1 MRFYSKTDI
10 GKKRYSNQ
18 DAVAGKI
25 ISDNLAWMVVCD
37 GMGGNNGGDIASK
50 IAVEVISKN
59 ISDYLRENQS
69 TDYIIGLMK
78 ESVELASK
86 VIFDESKKDEDLKGM
101 GTTVVLSVISN
112 NYLYV
117 VHAGDSRAYLIRNS
131 EIKQISVDHSM
142 VQKMVEI
149 GEITAKEA
157 RNHSQKNIITKAL
170 GVELNVNPDH
180 SIIELN
186 NKDIILL
193 CTDGLSNHLED
204 NEICKMFSKHSL
216 EELPDILIDKC
227 NARGG
232 KDNITVSL
240 IEYEN

>member
-18 DAVAGKI
+18 DAVAGEI
-25 ISDNLAWMVVCD
+25 ISNNLAWMAVCD
-37 GMGGNNGGDIASK
+37 GMGGNNGGDIASQ
-50 IAVEVISKN
+50 IAIEVISKN
-59 ISDYLRENQS
+59 ISDYLKENQS
-69 TDYIIGLMK
+69 AESVVKLMK

-86 VIFDESKKDEDLKGM
+86 TILDEAKKDEDLKGM
-101 GTTVVLSVISN
+101 GTTVVFGVISN

-131 EIKQISVDHSM
+131 EIEQISVDHSM
-142 VQKMVEI
+142 VQQMVDL

-170 GVELNVNPDH
+170 GIESNVNPDYN
-180 SIIELN
+180 IIELN
-186 NKDIILL
+186 DKDVILL

-204 NEICKMFSKHSL
+204 NEICNMFSKYSV
-216 EELPDILIDKC
+216 EKLPDVLINKC

>member
-25 ISDNLAWMVVCD
+25 ISNNLAWMVVCD

-50 IAVEVISKN
+50 IAIEVISKN
-59 ISDYLRENQS
+59 ISDYLRENQNS
-69 TDYIIGLMK
+69 EYIIGLMK

-86 VIFDESKKDEDLKGM
+86 AIFDESKKDEDLKGM
-101 GTTVVLSVISN
+101 GTTVVLGVIN
-112 NYLYV
+112 NNCLYV
-117 VHAGDSRAYLIRNS
+117 VHAGDSRAYLIRNAKI
-131 EIKQISVDHSM
+131 EQISTDHSM
-142 VQKMVEI
+142 VQHMVEM
-149 GEITAKEA
+149 GEITAEEA

-170 GVELNVNPDH
+170 GVESNVNPDH

-186 NKDIILL
+186 DKDIILL

-204 NEICKMFSKHSL
+204 DEICKMFSKYSL
-216 EELPDILIDKC
+216 EELPDILINKC

-240 IEYEN
+240 IEYKS

>member
-25 ISDNLAWMVVCD
+25 ISNNLAWMIVCD

-50 IAVEVISKN
+50 IAIEVITKN
-59 ISDYLRENQS
+59 ISDYLRENQNS
-69 TDYIIGLMK
+69 KYIIGLMK

-86 VIFDESKKDEDLKGM
+86 AIFDESKKDEDLKGM
-101 GTTVVLSVISN
+101 GTTVVFSIISN

-117 VHAGDSRAYLIRNS
+117 VHAGDSRAYLIRNKKI
-131 EIKQISVDHSM
+131 EQISTDHSM
-142 VQKMVEI
+142 VQQMVEM

-170 GVELNVNPDH
+170 GVESNVNPDH
-180 SIIELN
+180 NIIELN
-186 NKDIILL
+186 SKDVIFL

-204 NEICKMFSKHSL
+204 DEICKIFSKYSL

>member
-25 ISDNLAWMVVCD
+25 ISNNLAWMVVCD

-50 IAVEVISKN
+50 IAVKIISEN

-69 TDYIIGLMK
+69 AEYIIGLMK

-86 VIFDESKKDEDLKGM
+86 AIFDEAKKDEDLKGM

-131 EIKQISVDHSM
+131 NIKQISTDHSM
-142 VQKMVEI
+142 VQHMVEI

-170 GVELNVNPDH
+170 GVESNVNPDH
-180 SIIELN
+180 STIELN
-186 NKDIILL
+186 DKDVILL

-204 NEICKMFSKHSL
+204 DEICKMFSKYSL
-216 EELPDILIDKC
+216 EELPEILIDKC

>member
-25 ISDNLAWMVVCD
+25 ISNSLAWMVVCD
-37 GMGGNNGGDIASK
+37 GMGGNNGGDIASQ
-50 IAVEVISKN
+50 IAIEVISKN
-59 ISDYLRENQS
+59 ISDYLRENQNAES
-69 TDYIIGLMK
+69 IVKLMK
-78 ESVELASK
+78 ESVEFASK
-86 VIFDESKKDEDLKGM
+86 TILNEAKKDEDLKGM
-101 GTTVVLSVISN
+101 GTTVVLGVISN

-131 EIKQISVDHSM
+131 KIEQIGVDHSM
-142 VQKMVEI
+142 VQQMVDL

-170 GVELNVNPDH
+170 GIESNVNPDH
-180 SIIELN
+180 NIIELN
-186 NKDIILL
+186 DKDVILL

-204 NEICKMFSKHSL
+204 NEICNMFLKYSL
-216 EELPDILIDKC
+216 EKLPEVLINKC

-232 KDNITVSL
+232 KDNVTVSL